1 MWTIWATLE
10 STLVVTAV
18 GLAVDFVRNLGP
30 RIVYAAS
37 QTIPVRATGSLES
50 VGAYALRVRNDSR
63 KKAENITI
71 HLRAGTAA
79 LRIEDYAAPK
89 GLQLVSEKDNDG
101 IKIPL
106 PYLKPA
112 ETIRLRLVAEGGYV
126 PQSLDVSI
134 SSPNKIG
141 AKEVADVE
149 AGKPFFRFTFI
160 ALFGT
165 VAVMLIFLAG
175 RASQSWG
182 DSGPLAFELTR
193 RQVMV
198 SAAADSGLPNLAVTL
213 TAGGDPSYYDGAS
226 LAYSLA
232 ACSKTGAEAGKYRK
246 FLSLTLRNGNGM
258 VPESQANLFY
268 ALGRIDIQLSD
279 ENSAISDLKAAIA
292 KSKSTVEM
300 RLASDPQTRG
310 FLIRKGL
317 I

>member
-30 RIVYAAS
+30 RIVYSAS

-63 KKAENITI
+63 KKAENVTI

-79 LRIEDYAAPK
+79 LRIEDYAVPK

-126 PQSLDVSI
+126 PESLDVSI

-141 AKEVADVE
+141 AK
-149 AGKPFFRFTFI
+149 G
-160 ALFGT
+160 G
-165 VAVMLIFLAG
+165 G
-175 RASQSWG
+175 R
-182 DSGPLAFELTR
+182 
-193 RQVMV
+193 
-198 SAAADSGLPNLAVTL
+198 
-213 TAGGDPSYYDGAS
+213 
-226 LAYSLA
+226 
-232 ACSKTGAEAGKYRK
+232 C
-246 FLSLTLRNGNGM
+246 
-258 VPESQANLFY
+258 
-268 ALGRIDIQLSD
+268 
-279 ENSAISDLKAAIA
+279 
-292 KSKSTVEM
+292 
-300 RLASDPQTRG
+300 
-310 FLIRKGL
+310 
-317 I
+317 